1 MTKENAWWQTITFD
15 FIKVPKDLFR
25 MPQYSTLSTLAKLLY
40 GFLLDRTSLSAA
52 NGESWT
58 DESGDCFVYF
68 PITEI
73 MERFGCGHDK
83 AAALLQELEN
93 TGLITRTLKNRG
105 KPYRIVV
112 QPFAMNP
119 ESRHPPNR
127 EKRTADL
134 GNTEGN
140 KTEKN
145 KTDRNK
151 TDPITPAD
159 REGVMKE
166 IKENLCYD
174 VLLEQIPKNLL
185 DGIVDVIVDTLC
197 TPTST
202 VRIAGETV
210 PREEVCRRFRALE
223 QMDVYYVNDL
233 LKREPGEIR
242 YLRSYILARLYEAK
256 NLSDTYYARWVDRDM
271 NKAPA

>member
-1 MTKENAWWQTITFD
+1 M
-15 FIKVPKDLFR
+15 
-25 MPQYSTLSTLAKLLY
+25 YY
-40 GFLLDRTSLSAA
+40 
-52 NGESWT
+52 
-58 DESGDCFVYF
+58 

-83 AAALLQELEN
+83 AASLLQELERA
-93 TGLITRTLKNRG
+93 GLISRTLKGRG
-105 KPYRIVV
+105 RPYRIVV
-112 QPFAMNP
+112 NPFTMSSEDQKSTARNY
-119 ESRHPPNR
+119 
-127 EKRTADL
+127 RTADL
-134 GNTEGN
+134 ENPEGN
-140 KTEKN
+140 KTERN
-145 KTDRNK
+145 KTDLNK
-151 TDPITPAD
+151 TDPITTAD
-159 REGVMKE
+159 REDVMKE
-166 IKENLCYD
+166 IKQNLCYD

-197 TPTST
+197 TPTPT

-256 NLSDTYYARWVDRDM
+256 NLSDTYYARWVERDM